1 MGILQHSDYL
11 IHIKSVQDGGMFMSP
26 TVKSILFALVWIAVF
41 LVGIPWLVYYA
52 GESPQFQGLWE
63 AARQLCGVILFAGGL
78 LLSLVCVGLLAVRG
92 KGTPAPFDPPQRFVP
107 VGPYRWIRNPMVLGN
122 VLALLGYSLYFNSLA
137 LLIYALFFWL
147 AAHLF
152 IVFYE
157 ERDLQ
162 RRFGEEYEQYRNRTP
177 RWWPRLG

>member
-1 MGILQHSDYL
+1 
-11 IHIKSVQDGGMFMSP
+11 
-26 TVKSILFALVWIAVF
+26 
-41 LVGIPWLVYYA
+41 
-52 GESPQFQGLWE
+52 
-63 AARQLCGVILFAGGL
+63 
-78 LLSLVCVGLLAVRG
+78 
-92 KGTPAPFDPPQRFVP
+92 
-107 VGPYRWIRNPMVLGN
+107 MVLGN

-137 LLIYALFFWL
+137 LLIYALIFWL

-162 RRFGEEYEQYRNRTP
+162 RRFGEEYEQYRNSTP